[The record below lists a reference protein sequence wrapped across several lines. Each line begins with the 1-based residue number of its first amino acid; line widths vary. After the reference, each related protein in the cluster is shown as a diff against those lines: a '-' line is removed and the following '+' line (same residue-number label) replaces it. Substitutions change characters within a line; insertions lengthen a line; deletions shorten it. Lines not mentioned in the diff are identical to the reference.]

1 MDFYFKNNITSPCLM
16 FKSFLNCF
24 GGSISLNTW
33 HNNQIPSYDL
43 KRTWF
48 TSVNVLDLLISITQ
62 PTRLLLLLLL
72 ISNLFGVSR
81 SIDLKLQLVLLNAR
95 GKSLIQLPIP
105 SPIVLHWI
113 IDSHS
118 LKICLLRDF
127 IIDLNFLSTFLWAYF
142 KFNWKNSVLSDFC
155 IIDFKFNFTPTLHL
169 SPFIC

>member
-1 MDFYFKNNITSPCLM
+1 MDFYFKNSITSPCLM
-16 FKSFLNCF
+16 FKYFLNCF

-33 HNNQIPSYDL
+33 HNNQIPSHDL

-48 TSVNVLDLLISITQ
+48 TSVNVSGLLISITQ

-81 SIDLKLQLVLLNAR
+81 SIDLKLQLMLLNAR
-95 GKSLIQLPIP
+95 GKSLIQLPIS
-105 SPIVLHWI
+105 SPIVCI
-113 IDSHS
+113 HS

-127 IIDLNFLSTFLWAYF
+127 VIYLNFLSTFLWAYF
-142 KFNWKNSVLSDFC
+142 KFNWKSSVLSDFC
-155 IIDFKFNFTPTLHL
+155 IIDFKFSFSPTLHL